1 MNRLLVVLLTVLFA
15 SGCAQKRRIRMAQ
28 DQPDALVTDLRQR
41 PLPYALQALFNVK
54 VSGPELQGTTSAGM
68 VLSRPDRFNIN
79 VQTPLRTPLLY
90 VASDGKVMHAYT
102 HQDTTFYR
110 GSDALAVLGE
120 LSGGAAGVP
129 DLLLMLTGGLPLPE
143 AEVLAVAVED
153 GLIHVELAGP
163 QDSRVSAWV
172 DPKTEL
178 FRKLEI
184 RSMVDG
190 ALTEPW
196 VTAEIP
202 NPMHFQGG
210 WLPEELTIVLP
221 TLGWTVDITFHT
233 WDELGVIPDVFVL
246 EPPAG
251 SSQKDLVETLRGMA
265 EQQGVRPRP

>member
-15 SGCAQKRRIRMAQ
+15 TSCGQKRRIRMAQ
-28 DQPDALVTDLRQR
+28 EQPDELVADLRKR

-54 VSGPELQGTTSAGM
+54 VSGPSLQGTTSAGM

-90 VASDGKVMHAYT
+90 LASDGRVMHAYT
-102 HQDTTFYR
+102 HQDSTFYR
-110 GSDALAVLGE
+110 GDDALAVLGE

-129 DLLLMLTGGLPLPE
+129 DLLLLLTGGLPLPD
-143 AEVLAVAVED
+143 AKVLEVGVTE
-153 GLIHVELAGP
+153 GRIHVELAGP

-178 FRKLEI
+178 FRRLEV

-190 ALTEPW
+190 ALTDPW

-202 NPMHFQGG
+202 NAMHFQGG
-210 WLPEELTIVLP
+210 WLPEELIIELP
-221 TLGWTVDITFHT
+221 TLGWRAELTFHT

-246 EPPAG
+246 APPGGAA
-251 SSQKDLVETLRGMA
+251 QKDLVETLREMA
-265 EQQGVRPRP
+265 EKQGVRPRP

>member
-1 MNRLLVVLLTVLFA
+1 MNRLLVVLLAALFA
-15 SGCAQKRRIRMAQ
+15 VGCAQKRRIRMAKE
-28 DQPDALVTDLRQR
+28 QPDALVSDLRSR

-54 VSGPELQGTTSAGM
+54 VSGPELQGTTTAGM

-90 VASDGKVMHAYT
+90 LASDGRVMHAYT
-102 HQDTTFYR
+102 HQDTTFYQ
-110 GSDALAVLGE
+110 GSDELAVLGE

-143 AEVLAVAVED
+143 AEVLEVSVED

-163 QDSRVSAWV
+163 QASRVSAWV

-178 FRKLEI
+178 FRRLEI

-190 ALTEPW
+190 ELAEPW
-196 VTAEIP
+196 VTADIP

-210 WLPEELTIVLP
+210 WLPEELVIVLP
-221 TLGWTVDITFHT
+221 TLGWTVEITFHT
-233 WDELGVIPDVFVL
+233 WDELGVIPDVFLL

-251 SSQKDLVETLRGMA
+251 STMRDLVETLRTMA